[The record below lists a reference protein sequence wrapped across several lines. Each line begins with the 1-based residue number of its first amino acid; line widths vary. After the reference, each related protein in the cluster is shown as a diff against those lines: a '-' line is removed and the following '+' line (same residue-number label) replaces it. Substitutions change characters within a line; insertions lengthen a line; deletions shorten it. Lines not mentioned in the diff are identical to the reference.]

1 MRDCLPGCMQDRS
14 PDCMQDCLPGCMQ
27 DRSPDCMQ
35 DCLRQNRRA
44 RPSSGLFL
52 SLPQPPDPVHS
63 TAFQCEEVHAAMK
76 QALRFAVA
84 LLGLSLFPIANAVA
98 QDQYTEGGVTRVTLV
113 QILPGHFNAF
123 MDDLK
128 TNIKPIWDAEK
139 NAGLIE
145 SYSVFLNTTRANPD
159 DWDIGFT
166 LSYKNFAALDGLSQ
180 KVLDLRM
187 KQYGDKSKE
196 QQVLDKRVQNGR
208 LISTIL
214 TRDITLK

>member
-1 MRDCLPGCMQDRS
+1 MKHTFLFVVAAICLSIMS
-14 PDCMQDCLPGCMQ
+14 
-27 DRSPDCMQ
+27 
-35 DCLRQNRRA
+35 
-44 RPSSGLFL
+44 
-52 SLPQPPDPVHS
+52 
-63 TAFQCEEVHAAMK
+63 
-76 QALRFAVA
+76 VA
-84 LLGLSLFPIANAVA
+84 SVVA

-139 NAGLIE
+139 KAGLIE
-145 SYSVFLNTTRANPD
+145 NYSIFLNTTKANPE

-166 LSYKNFAALDGLSQ
+166 LSYKNFAALDGLAQ

-196 QQVLDKRVQNGR
+196 QQVIDKRVQNGR
-208 LISTIL
+208 VVASIL

>member
-1 MRDCLPGCMQDRS
+1 
-14 PDCMQDCLPGCMQ
+14 
-27 DRSPDCMQ
+27 
-35 DCLRQNRRA
+35 
-44 RPSSGLFL
+44 
-52 SLPQPPDPVHS
+52 
-63 TAFQCEEVHAAMK
+63 MK
-76 QALRFAVA
+76 QMIRFAVA
-84 LLGLSLFPIANAVA
+84 ALCLSLMSVATAVA

-139 NAGLIE
+139 KAGLIE
-145 SYSVFLNTTRANPD
+145 NYSIFLNSTKANPE

-166 LSYKNFAALDGLSQ
+166 LSYKNFAALDGLAQ

-187 KQYGDKSKE
+187 KQYGDKSRE
-196 QQVLDKRVQNGR
+196 QQVIDKRIQNAR
-208 LISTIL
+208 VVASIL